1 MNALFLCI
9 HLPLATYIG
18 VRKAKEVYAL
28 EGIINN
34 NMVELCGTAAA
45 EPVFSHKSKEREFYT
60 LPLVVCRLSGAED
73 RVNVTV
79 DRRMAQLCRDG
90 ERLRVCGELRSF
102 NNRSGTG
109 SRLVI
114 SVFAREVSL
123 TDEEDTNRVELT
135 GTVCKKPTYR
145 RTPMG
150 REICDIML
158 AVNRRYGRTDYLHC
172 IAWGIGASE
181 AREWDVGHKTSLTGR
196 LQSRKYIKQETG
208 GSVEKTAFEVSVVE
222 FR

>member
-1 MNALFLCI
+1 MDS
-9 HLPLATYIG
+9 
-18 VRKAKEVYAL
+18 V
-28 EGIINN
+28 INN

-73 RVNVTV
+73 RVNVTI

-114 SVFAREVSL
+114 SVFARSVEPCG
-123 TDEEDTNRVELT
+123 DEEVNRVELR

-145 RTPMG
+145 CTPMG
-150 REICDIML
+150 REICDLML
-158 AVNRRYGRTDYLHC
+158 AVNRRYGRSDYLPC
-172 IAWGIGASE
+172 IIWGIGARE
-181 AREWDVGHKTSLTGR
+181 AREWDVGRRLALAGR
-196 LQSRKYIKQETG
+196 LQSRNYIKTENG
-208 GSVEKTAFEVSVVE
+208 ESVEKTAFEVSVVDFE
-222 FR
+222 

>member
-123 TDEEDTNRVELT
+123 TDEEDTNHVELT

-158 AVNRRYGRTDYLHC
+158 AVNRRYGRSDYLPC
-172 IAWGIGASE
+172 IAWGIGAAE
-181 AREWDVGHKTSLTGR
+181 AREGEVGHKTSLTGR
-196 LQSRKYIKQETG
+196 LQSRKYIKQEAG

>member
-18 VRKAKEVYAL
+18 VRKAKEVYCL
-28 EGIINN
+28 DSIINN

-60 LPLVVCRLSGAED
+60 LPLVICRLSGAED
-73 RVNVTV
+73 RVNITV

-158 AVNRRYGRTDYLHC
+158 AVNRRYGRADYLPC
-172 IAWGIGASE
+172 IAWGIGAAE
-181 AREWDVGHKTSLTGR
+181 AREWEVGHKTSLTGR
-196 LQSRKYIKQETG
+196 LQSRKYIKQEAG

>member
-1 MNALFLCI
+1 M
-9 HLPLATYIG
+9 
-18 VRKAKEVYAL
+18 

-60 LPLVVCRLSGAED
+60 MPLVVCRLSGAED

-114 SVFAREVSL
+114 SVFARSVEPY
-123 TDEEDTNRVELT
+123 TGEDTNRVELR
-135 GTVCKKPTYR
+135 GTVCKEPTYR

-150 REICDIML
+150 REICDLML
-158 AVNRRYGRTDYLHC
+158 AVNRRYGRSDYLPC
-172 IAWGIGASE
+172 IIWGMGAEE
-181 AREWDVGHKTSLTGR
+181 AREWTVGRRVALTGR
-196 LQSRKYIKQETG
+196 LQSRNYIKNENG
-208 GSVEKTAFEVSVVE
+208 VSVEKTAFEVSVADFE
-222 FR
+222 